1 MPKNPKVFLDIVIGN
16 KAAGRVVFE
25 LFTDLTPI
33 TAENFRGL
41 CEGEYGV
48 GKSGY
53 RLWYLD
59 TLFHKIIP
67 GSYCAGGDIIH
78 NTGQGGDSIYGGNFP
93 DEDFTRR
100 HAHAGILS
108 MANKGP
114 DSNSSQ
120 FVITFNPCPD
130 LDGRFIVFG
139 QVVEG
144 MDVLRKIERVPTDRN
159 DRPSY
164 PVRIFNCG
172 EIGDGR
178 EHIKF
183 EEFKEQIEIYKGY
196 QEKRAQRKD
205 ENLRRF
211 REMKEKKLQLLQ
223 QEEPDHIPLDTQEIT
238 QEIPEPQENVKN
250 NTPLSKLEELK
261 EKLKRARKLNEQA
274 VAEENLLKKDPS
286 FEKKKRRREWEEHEK
301 KVNENLDELGIG
313 TEKKYMI
320 DNMAHVH
327 NIEKK
332 NHKKHRRSAY
342 GWDIFNN
349 DSLLRGY
356 KRRTNKLHRDDE
368 LYKKQKDNPDLLI
381 TDPKPENIEKMSQ
394 ELEKEQERR
403 KKFSRRRPFFE
414 DMDVNFINE
423 RNRVYNAKLERHF
436 KQYAAEYK
444 SNLDRGTAI

>member
-1 MPKNPKVFLDIVIGN
+1 MPKNPKVFFDIVIGN
-16 KAAGRVVFE
+16 KAAGRIMFE

-59 TLFHKIIP
+59 TLFHKIVP
-67 GSYCAGGDIIH
+67 GSYCSGGDIIH
-78 NTGQGGDSIYGGNFP
+78 NTGQGGDSIYGTSFP

-114 DSNSSQ
+114 DTNSSQ
-120 FVITFNPCPD
+120 FVITFNACPD
-130 LDGRFIVFG
+130 LDGKFIVFG

-159 DRPSY
+159 DRPTY

-183 EEFKEQIEIYKGY
+183 EEFKDQIEIYKGY
-196 QEKRAQRKD
+196 QEKRAQRKE
-205 ENLRRF
+205 ENMRMF
-211 REMKEKKLQLLQ
+211 REMKERKERQFERTFEEKEEVKEQREEIGQ
-223 QEEPDHIPLDTQEIT
+223 NEEVQED
-238 QEIPEPQENVKN
+238 K
-250 NTPLSKLEELK
+250 PLSKLEALK

-274 VAEENLLKKDPS
+274 VAEENVRKQDPS
-286 FEKKKRRREWEEHEK
+286 FEKKKRRREWEEHER
-301 KVNENLDELGIG
+301 KVNEKLDELGIG

-332 NHKKHRRSAY
+332 DSKKHRRAAY

-356 KRRTNKLHRDDE
+356 KRRTNKLQRDDE
-368 LYKKQKDNPDLLI
+368 LYQMQKDNPDLVI
-381 TDPKPENIEKMSQ
+381 TDPKPENVDKMAQ

-403 KKFSRRRPFFE
+403 KKFSRRRPFYE